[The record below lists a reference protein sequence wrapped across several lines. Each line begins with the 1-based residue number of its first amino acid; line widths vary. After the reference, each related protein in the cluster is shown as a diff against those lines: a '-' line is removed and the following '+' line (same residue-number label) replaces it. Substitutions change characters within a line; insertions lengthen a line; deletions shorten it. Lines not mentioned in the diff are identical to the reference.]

1 MNIKSELMQKE
12 KDAIA
17 RLKAFEPKD
26 GEPYYLCYSG
36 GKDSDVIRIL
46 AQLAGVRH
54 EIHHNLTT
62 VDAPETIEYIKSIPN
77 VIIDKARYSD
87 GTPKTMWNL
96 MPKKKM
102 PPTRIVRWCCSEL
115 KERGGEG
122 RLKITGVR
130 WDEASNRKANAD
142 VVRVIGKEKSTQKLL
157 ESMGLS
163 YKVSKSGGVVLNAQT
178 GDNEVLRDQTDFLH
192 HCYRDRS
199 VTVNPIVDWTDRDV
213 WDFLH
218 HYGCE
223 ANPLYQCGESRI
235 GCIGC
240 PLAGS
245 RQMKKD
251 FTIYPKYKANYL
263 AAFQRMIEER
273 KRCNLHTEWKTA
285 LHTEWKTAKDV
296 MIWWLGDDP
305 NQLTM
310 FDDDEL
316 YEIMSE
322 LER

>member
-1 MNIKSELMQKE
+1 MNTEMERI
-12 KDAIA
+12 AIE

-26 GEPYYLCYSG
+26 GDPYYLCYSG
-36 GKDSDVIRIL
+36 GKDSDCIRIL
-46 AQLAGVRH
+46 AQLAQVKH

-62 VDAPETIEYIKSIPN
+62 VDAPETIQYIKSIPG
-77 VIIDKARYSD
+77 VIIDKARYAD

-96 MPKKKM
+96 MPKKRM

-115 KERGGEG
+115 KEGGGNG

-130 WDEASNRKANAD
+130 WDESTNRKANAD

-157 ESMGLS
+157 ENMGLS
-163 YKVSKSGGVVLNAQT
+163 YKVTKSGGVVLNAQT

-240 PLAGS
+240 PLAGPKA
-245 RQMKKD
+245 QKKD
-251 FTIYPKYKANYL
+251 FARYPKYKANYI
-263 AAFQRMIEER
+263 AAFQRMVEER
-273 KRCNLHTEWKTA
+273 KRCHLATTTKWDTGQ
-285 LHTEWKTAKDV
+285 DV
-296 MIWWLGDDP
+296 MTWWLGDDP

-310 FDDDEL
+310 FDEDEL
-316 YEIMSE
+316 YDAFTNID
-322 LER
+322 